1 MCYLVI
7 FLSSSLSFSPNKC
20 QVSILNIRE
29 AWLFQCSLKG
39 ILSKN
44 YTRDLIR
51 SWNSVSTWYILH
63 YRHEHPQRMFHHKT
77 GTRGLQWRF
86 GENEKTFA
94 RWSADADRYAT
105 IGTTAE
111 GAATRCA
118 PWSPRRDEIHVGWPA
133 AWHWA
138 LKRKL
143 NEISN
148 RQELPR
154 IGPIKLLP
162 PVPRVYARILTVNF
176 VVGN

>member
-1 MCYLVI
+1 MSDQRFAIKLKRRALQSELHSWLDTKLKIRTRQPEPRPRTRHYCHERAQHV
-7 FLSSSLSFSPNKC
+7 FRFTRRRESATSDGDSTRRRGSSHAGQPMA
-20 QVSILNIRE
+20 ID
-29 AWLFQCSLKG
+29 
-39 ILSKN
+39 
-44 YTRDLIR
+44 TR
-51 SWNSVSTWYILH
+51 S
-63 YRHEHPQRMFHHKT
+63 
-77 GTRGLQWRF
+77 G
-86 GENEKTFA
+86 A
-94 RWSADADRYAT
+94 
-105 IGTTAE
+105 AE
-111 GAATRCA
+111 GAATRRA

-176 VVGN
+176 VAGN